1 MGTTET
7 GKLISTIRKQKGM
20 TQKDIATLLN
30 VSDKAVSKWERG
42 ECYPEVTLL
51 PQLSSIL
58 EISID

>member
-42 ECYPEVTLL
+42 
-51 PQLSSIL
+51 
-58 EISID
+58 